1 MSKIFFTVRYEFVS
15 TVFRRS
21 FILML
26 LILPLA
32 SFVVLMAVK
41 TLNGGSPV
49 QNSPITNFF
58 APSPKPSQEGYI
70 DPGGI
75 IKTLPSEAQ
84 GKLVPFVSEAKARQ
98 AIQSGQI
105 TGYYLLS
112 TDYLQTGQI
121 IYVRKDFN
129 PLGGMDQSDTFQE
142 ALNYNLL
149 KGNASLAER
158 LQNPIQLDTVY
169 LSGEAQRNPDDL
181 MTFFLP
187 YIVTFLFYIVIFG
200 TASLT
205 LNSITREKE
214 NQVLEILMTSI
225 TPTQLLAGKII
236 GLGLAGLLQII
247 IWSSA
252 GLGLLRLSG
261 QMFQLPASFQLPVS
275 ILAWGVVFFI
285 LGYALYASLMAG
297 VGALVPNLR
306 EASQV
311 TMIIALPLFIPLI
324 MIGLLSD
331 QPNGMAAVIF
341 SLFPLTAPVAMMT
354 RLAAA
359 DIPLWQPVLAAILLL
374 GTVVLAVQSVARLFQ
389 AQTMLS
395 GQAFNIKIYF
405 RAIFGK
411 A

>member
-1 MSKIFFTVRYEFVS
+1 MKKILFTIRYEFIS

-32 SFVVLMAVK
+32 TFAVLMVIK
-41 TLNGGSPV
+41 LLNSGSPA
-49 QNSPITNFF
+49 QTSPITNFF
-58 APSPKPSQEGYI
+58 STSPKPSQEGYI

-75 IKTLPSEAQ
+75 IKSLPGEVKGRLIPFATEA
-84 GKLVPFVSEAKARQ
+84 AARQ

-105 TGYYLLS
+105 TGYYVLS
-112 TDYLQTGQI
+112 ADYLQTGQI
-121 IYVRKDFN
+121 VYVRKDYN
-129 PLGGMDQSDTFQE
+129 PLGGMSQSDTFQQ
-142 ALNYNLL
+142 ALTYNLL
-149 KGNASLAER
+149 KGNSILAER
-158 LQNPIQLDTVY
+158 LQYPLQLDTVL
-169 LSGEAQRNPDDL
+169 LSGAPQRNSNNL
-181 MTFFLP
+181 LTFFLP

-200 TASLT
+200 SASLT

-214 NQVLEILMTSI
+214 NRVLEILMTSI
-225 TPTQLLAGKII
+225 TPTQLLTGKII
-236 GLGLAGLLQII
+236 GLGLAGLLQTI
-247 IWSSA
+247 IWESA

-261 QMFQLPASFQLPVS
+261 QLFQIPASFQLPVS

-297 VGALVPNLR
+297 VGVLVPNMR
-306 EASQV
+306 ETSQV
-311 TMIIALPLFIPLI
+311 TLILALPLFIPLI
-324 MIGLLSD
+324 MISLLSD
-331 QPNGMAAVIF
+331 QPNGAAAMII

-359 DIPLWQPVLAAILLL
+359 EIPVWQPLLAAVLLL
-374 GTVVLAVQSVARLFQ
+374 GTAVLAVRSVARLFR

-395 GQAFNIKIYF
+395 GQTFNFKVYF

>member
-1 MSKIFFTVRYEFVS
+1 MRKILFTVRYEFVS

-26 LILPLA
+26 VILPLA
-32 SFVVLMAVK
+32 SFAVLMVVK
-41 TLNGGSPV
+41 LLNSGSPAQV
-49 QNSPITNFF
+49 GPINNFF
-58 APSPKPSQEGYI
+58 SASPKPSQEGFI

-75 IKTLPSEAQ
+75 IRVLPT
-84 GKLVPFVSEAKARQ
+84 EAKGRLLPYATEELARR
-98 AIQSGQI
+98 ALQSGQI
-105 TGYYLLS
+105 TGFYVLS
-112 TDYLQTGQI
+112 ANYLQSGQI
-121 IYVRKDFN
+121 VYVRKDFN
-129 PLGGMDQSDTFQE
+129 PLGGMSQSDTFQQ

-149 KGNASLAER
+149 KQDATLAAR
-158 LQNPIQLDTVY
+158 LQYPLQLDTVL
-169 LSGEAQRNPDDL
+169 LSGAPQRNSNDL
-181 MTFFLP
+181 LTFFLP

-200 TASLT
+200 SASLT

-214 NQVLEILMTSI
+214 NRVLEILMTSI
-225 TPTQLLAGKII
+225 TPLQLLTGKII
-236 GLGLAGLLQII
+236 GLGLAGLLQTI
-247 IWSSA
+247 IWESA

-306 EASQV
+306 ESSQV
-311 TMIIALPLFIPLI
+311 TLIIAMPLFLPLI

-331 QPNGMAAVIF
+331 QPNGAAAMII
-341 SLFPLTAPVAMMT
+341 SMFPLTAPVAMMT

-359 DIPLWQPVLAAILLL
+359 DVPVWQPLLAAVLLL
-374 GTVVLAVQSVARLFQ
+374 GAAALTIRSVARLFR

-395 GQAFNIKIYF
+395 GQLFNLKVYF